1 MFGVITG
8 LSSTEVVGGVIDDV
22 IGVGIGMVDVMI
34 VGVRDRLFTVVKAL
48 VSPEVVSP
56 PTDVPPQ
63 PGNGRMGLAGR
74 ISDLVMI
81 ACGFSFEVPWMAT
94 MLSTWIQ
101 EVTDSI

>member
-1 MFGVITG
+1 M
-8 LSSTEVVGGVIDDV
+8 VGGVIDDV

-34 VGVRDRLFTVVKAL
+34 GGARDRLFTVAKAL

-63 PGNGRMGLAGR
+63 PGNGRMGLTGG

-81 ACGFSFEVPWMAT
+81 ACGFLFGVPRMAP

-101 EVTDSI
+101 EVRFLIPS